1 MKNIIIYAICTFI
14 LIGCK
19 KQDEWLEKKS
29 NKSDI
34 IPSTIEDFQ
43 ALLDNT
49 DVMSTKYPAI
59 GLIGADNSYVLDQT
73 AITSGTLQERNAY
86 KWAKDIYEGE
96 LFAPDWTYPYQV
108 IEYSNVVL
116 EGLEKIKDK
125 NNKRISEIRGA
136 ALFFRAFAYYQLAQ
150 LYSKQYNINT
160 ANTDLG
166 LPLKLNSDVNDLP
179 NRSTLQETYDR
190 IINDLLEAES
200 LLPLQVNFKTRPTK
214 LAAEGMLSKVYFN
227 MQNYTKAKEFADIVL
242 SKNSELIDF
251 NTLSTT
257 MNFPFPT
264 VRDVNPEI
272 IFYAGTINYSLNSRQ
287 NMAVSKDLIESYEH
301 NDLRKQV
308 FYKSNSNGTIN
319 FGGRY
324 TGAGALFSGI
334 ATNEILLIRSE
345 SLARSGNL
353 GEAMKDL
360 NKLLKERWKKEN
372 GLTTYTNKTVSNA
385 IEALALIILERRKEL
400 PFTGN
405 IRWEDLRRLNLDGN
419 YAKTVTRNVGGQNY
433 SLEPNSSKYVFPIP
447 PVEINLNPLTQN
459 IR

>member
-14 LIGCK
+14 LVGCK

-34 IPSTIEDFQ
+34 IPSTVEDFQ

-49 DVMSTKYPAI
+49 DVMNTKYPAI
-59 GLIGADNSYVLDQT
+59 GLIGADNSYILDQT
-73 AITSGTLQERNAY
+73 AISGGTLQERNAY
-86 KWAKDIYEGE
+86 KWSSDIYEGE

-116 EGLEKIKDK
+116 DGIEKIKNINDT
-125 NNKRISEIRGA
+125 RIPEVKGT

-150 LYSKQYNINT
+150 LYAKQYNEST
-160 ANTDLG
+160 ADSDLG

-179 NRSTLQETYDR
+179 NRSTLKETYDR
-190 IINDLLEAES
+190 IINDLIEAES
-200 LLPLQVNFKTRPTK
+200 LLPLQVSYKTRPTK
-214 LAAEGMLSKVYFN
+214 LAAESMLSKVYFN

-257 MNFPFPT
+257 VNFPFPT
-264 VRDVNPEI
+264 VRGNNTEI
-272 IFYAGTINYSLNSRQ
+272 IFYAQTISYTFNSRQ
-287 NMAVSKDLIESYEH
+287 ELCVMKDLFDTYE
-301 NDLRKQV
+301 NEDLRKAI
-308 FYKSNSNGTIN
+308 FFKKNTNGAIN

-324 TGAGALFSGI
+324 TGAGALFCGI
-334 ATNEILLIRSE
+334 ATNEIFLIRSE
-345 SLARSGNL
+345 SLARSGNFV
-353 GEAMKDL
+353 EAMNDL

-372 GLTTYTNKTVSNA
+372 GRSTYSNKTASNPT
-385 IEALALIILERRKEL
+385 EALLLIINERRKEL
-400 PFTGN
+400 PFTAN
-405 IRWEDLRRLNLDGN
+405 LRWEDLRRLNMDDKF
-419 YAKTVTRNVGGQNY
+419 AKKLTRNIGVNIY
-433 SLEPNSSKYVFPIP
+433 TLEANSPRYVFPIP
-447 PVEINLNPLTQN
+447 PVEINFHPLTQN